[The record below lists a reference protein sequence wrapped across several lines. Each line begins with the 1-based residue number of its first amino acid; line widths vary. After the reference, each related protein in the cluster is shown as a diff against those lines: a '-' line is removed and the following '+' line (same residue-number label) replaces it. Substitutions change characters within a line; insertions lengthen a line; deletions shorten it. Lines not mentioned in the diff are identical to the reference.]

1 MLSIGSRILE
11 ERNRLKMSQA
21 ARAAH
26 CQVTTV
32 TQGKW
37 ERGKGTPNAGY
48 LAEMAK
54 LGVDVLY
61 VVTGMRM
68 PAPPEIT
75 KEGTQSV
82 QLNPRQQ
89 ALIKNYDAADE
100 VGKTFIE
107 GTANLATQPEVKRAS
122 GGGKR

>member
-1 MLSIGSRILE
+1 MLSIGERILE
-11 ERNRLKMSQA
+11 ERNRLKISQA
-21 ARAAH
+21 AMAKH

-68 PAPPEIT
+68 PVPPDSS
-75 KEGTQSV
+75 KEGTQLV

-89 ALIKNYDAADE
+89 ALIQNYDAADD

-107 GTANLATQPEVKRAS
+107 GTATLATQPQAKRAS

>member
-1 MLSIGSRILE
+1 
-11 ERNRLKMSQA
+11 MSQA
-21 ARAAH
+21 VMAAH

-48 LAEMAK
+48 LGEMAK

-68 PAPPEIT
+68 PLP
-75 KEGTQSV
+75 QSMP
-82 QLNPRQQ
+82 LNERQQ
-89 ALIKNYDAADE
+89 ALIQNYEAADE

-107 GTANLATQPEVKRAS
+107 GTATLATQPQAKRAS